1 MNCIITPCRP
11 FDAGVQ
17 AFAASN
23 FTDAVTA
30 FDTAAA
36 AAPPKARRVARHNAR
51 PRRMPRLGVSG
62 FYAASLRTP
71 RPPPPSRPASQGL
84 LQPRQRP
91 LPSRRQPPA
100 SPDPS
105 RRSPA
110 PALDTSESAIGQA
123 IQMYENAI
131 ATDPD
136 DADAKANYELAL
148 LKQQQIEQMQQRQ
161 QDQKQDQERRRKK
174 KENRSPER
182 IRRFQGRAEGKEQPQ
197 PADQPS
203 AAGITGRVKSP
214 QPESSPEEASPRGS
228 RNAARRPQAAGTVP
242 ARPPAPLPRPP
253 RPRRKGLVEHADPA
267 RVSAMYFWNHPSR
280 SHSGTVGTEADPPEN
295 RPPLVR
301 RGDLRVAR
309 AVIRAIAVALPL
321 VSALPAF
328 ATDVS
333 FDVSPR
339 QLNLGETATA
349 TLVFHG
355 AQGPGSVELPP
366 IDGLSITPGGVI
378 QQNINGARSV
388 RMDYRIV
395 PTRAGSFALGPYTL
409 DLNGETVRIPEV
421 RLDVREAS
429 GRDGD
434 REMIF
439 ARLRLP
445 DSPPYVHEVFDL
457 ELRLCYSCPISN
469 WDARSAA
476 QRLPRNR
483 IRARQQGSSW
493 CTQKKWT
500 AGSTT
505 SAARTRVRALTAGN
519 SPSSPPC
526 APASWTAASSAAR
539 NPFGGFFD
547 DPFFR
552 VATTPVTAAVPPQT
566 LAVRDIPPDGRPADF
581 SGAVGQFTFTAD
593 VRPRE
598 LKVGEPIT
606 VTLRLQGVG
615 NIAAARP
622 PAYADTDLFRAYEAR
637 LLGDTPDPAADRGAK
652 TFEQVVLPR
661 TDDLRELPP
670 LQFSFFDPAAG
681 QYRNVTAGPF
691 PLTVHPSENG
701 ANAMLLQV
709 PGGNGGGQA
718 LVLGTDLIYLKPAPS
733 RWLDPA
739 ARAARLRLA
748 IALHAAAPFALAALW
763 LATRRR
769 NRLQRDVAFARRQQA
784 PRSARAN
791 LRKAEAALRRSPD
804 PAAVFEPLAAAVLDY
819 FGHRL
824 NLPPGAVE
832 ASLILERLRSAHA
845 DPADLAQWSEFFA
858 MADQIRYASGT
869 SLPPDTLAGWIS
881 TVASLLRK
889 AERSRI

>member
-1 MNCIITPCRP
+1 
-11 FDAGVQ
+11 
-17 AFAASN
+17 
-23 FTDAVTA
+23 
-30 FDTAAA
+30 
-36 AAPPKARRVARHNAR
+36 
-51 PRRMPRLGVSG
+51 
-62 FYAASLRTP
+62 
-71 RPPPPSRPASQGL
+71 
-84 LQPRQRP
+84 
-91 LPSRRQPPA
+91 
-100 SPDPS
+100 
-105 RRSPA
+105 
-110 PALDTSESAIGQA
+110 
-123 IQMYENAI
+123 
-131 ATDPD
+131 
-136 DADAKANYELAL
+136 
-148 LKQQQIEQMQQRQ
+148 
-161 QDQKQDQERRRKK
+161 
-174 KENRSPER
+174 
-182 IRRFQGRAEGKEQPQ
+182 
-197 PADQPS
+197 
-203 AAGITGRVKSP
+203 
-214 QPESSPEEASPRGS
+214 
-228 RNAARRPQAAGTVP
+228 
-242 ARPPAPLPRPP
+242 
-253 RPRRKGLVEHADPA
+253 
-267 RVSAMYFWNHPSR
+267 MYFWNHPSR

-429 GRDGD
+429 GGDGD

-445 DSPPYVHEVFDL
+445 DSPPYVHQVFDL
-457 ELRLCYSCPISN
+457 ELRLYSLPDIELGREISLLGGFPETGFVLGPFEELQLVREEVDGRFYN
-469 WDARSAA
+469 LR
-476 QRLPRNR
+476 RF
-483 IRARQQGSSW
+483 
-493 CTQKKWT
+493 
-500 AGSTT
+500 
-505 SAARTRVRALTAGN
+505 RTRVRALTAGEFTLQ
-519 SPSSPPC
+519 
-526 APASWTAASSAAR
+526 PALRAGIVDRSQSR
-539 NPFGGFFD
+539 RRDPFGGFFD